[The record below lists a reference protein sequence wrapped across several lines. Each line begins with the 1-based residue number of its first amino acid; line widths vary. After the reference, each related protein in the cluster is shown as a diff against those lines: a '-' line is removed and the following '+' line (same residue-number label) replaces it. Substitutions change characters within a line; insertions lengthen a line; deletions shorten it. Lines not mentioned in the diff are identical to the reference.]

1 MKEIRA
7 IRAYHPDLPKY
18 RDIFVEES
26 GMDKKEFGILCSY
39 DNEEYS
45 KAMKGVNGSVSYLIA
60 WRKFLIAQGYED
72 AVKRADERFLKER
85 VFATYTPEEYDARWE
100 KHMKIIPEDC
110 PPDAL

>member
-7 IRAYHPDLPKY
+7 MRAYHYDLPKY

-26 GMDKKEFGILCSY
+26 GMDKKEYWYLSTY

-45 KAMKGVNGSVSYLIA
+45 KAMEGTDGSVSFLTA
-60 WRKFLIAQGYED
+60 LRKYLIAQGYED
-72 AVKRADERFLKER
+72 AVKRSDERFLKER
-85 VFATYTPEEYDARWE
+85 VYGDCTPEEYDAIWE
-100 KHMKIIPEDC
+100 EHMKVLKEKY